1 AMSNSDSSQRR
12 NFRLLRAISSFPR
25 RAIANWRERH
35 QLPFNFWLHMLGIPL
50 AMAGLV
56 LLFFEPW
63 WGFGGFVVGFLLQF
77 IGHRAEGN
85 DLGEW
90 AGIKRLFG
98 LPCVA
103 ISPRW
108 QQPAESSSHAA

>member
-1 AMSNSDSSQRR
+1 MSNPPSDQRDR
-12 NFRLLRAISSFPR
+12 VPILRTIARFPQ
-25 RAIANWRERH
+25 RAVANWRQRH
-35 QLPFNFWLHMLGIPL
+35 RLPFNFWIHMIGIPM

-63 WGFGGFVVGFLLQF
+63 WGLAAIVVGYLLQY

-98 LPCVA
+98 FPCVA

-108 QQPAESSSHAA
+108 QQEK

>member
-1 AMSNSDSSQRR
+1 MS
-12 NFRLLRAISSFPR
+12 FPILRAIFR
-25 RAIANWRERH
+25 FLRTALDNWRQRH
-35 QLPFNFWLHMLGIPL
+35 QLPLNFWLHMVGIPVAL
-50 AMAGLV
+50 GSLIVLV
-56 LLFFEPW
+56 FEPW
-63 WGFGGFVVGFLLQF
+63 WGVGGFVFGYLLQY

-90 AGIKRLFG
+90 AGIKKLLG

-108 QQPAESSSHAA
+108 QESPPKPLD